1 MITRIEI
8 DGFKTF
14 QDFILDLSPMQVI
27 VGPNAAG
34 KSNLFDAL
42 QLLARLADSDLRTAF
57 QNLRGEAGE
66 LFTLLPNGESLN
78 RIHLAVEMLVERA
91 IQDSWGA
98 RAELRYT
105 RMRYELEIS
114 RRTDARGLERL
125 YVEYELLAPIA
136 RGKDTWTKIHD
147 LKTDG
152 PWIPKVTGGRSSPFI
167 STDRE
172 QGVPTLSLHQDGSG
186 GRRKVVAGRRSV
198 VAEQAERTVLSG
210 VQNTDFPHAFALAE
224 EMRCWQFL
232 QLNPD
237 VLRLPSPMSMSG
249 HETLAADGKYLPNV
263 LARLQNSEPFLLTDI
278 SRDLA
283 NLVPGILHVE
293 IEEDRSRDQYVVWAT
308 TEDGGR
314 FSSRVLSDGTLRM
327 LVLATLKNDP
337 THGGLLCFEE
347 PENGVHPFR
356 LHSIA
361 KLLQDL
367 ATDFSDPDAAE
378 LPLRQVL
385 CNTHSPVFIS
395 FPEILE
401 NVLFAYIATRTVP
414 QQPKQA
420 RRITRMVPVHPDPMQ
435 ISLPGIPKEEQAFTL
450 SEVKAYLESADLA
463 AAVDFLQPNGINKSN
478 GIIHNEAFARESV

>member
-14 QDFILDLSPMQVI
+14 QDFVLDMSPIQVI

-42 QLLARLADSDLRTAF
+42 QLLASLADSDLRTAF

-66 LFTLLPNGESLN
+66 LFTVLPSGESLN
-78 RIHLAVEMLVERA
+78 RIRLAVEMLVERE

-98 RAELRYT
+98 QAKLRYT

-125 YVEYELLAPIA
+125 YVEHELLAPIA
-136 RGKDTWTKIHD
+136 RSKDIWAKNHEIR
-147 LKTDG
+147 TDG
-152 PWIPKVTGGRSSPFI
+152 PWIPKVTGGRSAPFI
-167 STDRE
+167 STARERE
-172 QGVPTLSLHQDGSG
+172 QDVPTLSLHQDGSG
-186 GRRKVVAGRRSV
+186 GRRSV

-210 VQNTDFPHAFALAE
+210 IQNTEFPHALAVAE
-224 EMRCWQFL
+224 EMRSWRFL

-237 VLRLPSPMSMSG
+237 VLRLPSPMTATT
-249 HETLAADGKYLPNV
+249 TLAADGRFLPNV
-263 LARLQNSEPFLLTDI
+263 LARLRNTDPFLLTDI

-283 NLVPGILHVE
+283 NLVPGILQVE
-293 IEEDRSRDQYVVWAT
+293 LEEDRRRDQYVVWAET
-308 TEDGGR
+308 DDGGR

-327 LVLATLKNDP
+327 LALATLKNDP
-337 THGGLLCFEE
+337 AHGGLLCFEE

-356 LHSIA
+356 LRGIA

-395 FPEILE
+395 FPEILG
-401 NVLFAYIATRTVP
+401 NVLFAYTAIRTAPQEPMQACRVTRMLPVRAD
-414 QQPKQA
+414 PKQLA
-420 RRITRMVPVHPDPMQ
+420 
-435 ISLPGIPKEEQAFTL
+435 LPGIPTDEQAFTL
-450 SEVKAYLESADLA
+450 SEVKAYLESADLD
-463 AAVDFLQPNGINKSN
+463 AAVDSLQPNGSKFN
-478 GIIHNEAFARESV
+478 GAFVGESYRWHN